1 MKACVY
7 TYNNWSQKDDHLAVT
22 TNTAIE
28 KPRTAYRGY
37 VKQYDGS
44 PTVTIHNCAK
54 VHYNKAKALADAK
67 KLIIQL
73 KKTVCTPPSSKQ
85 PTTSNSALGT
95 A

>member
-1 MKACVY
+1 MKPHVY
-7 TYNNWSQKDDHLAVT
+7 TYNDPIKQRV
-22 TNTAIE
+22 
-28 KPRTAYRGY
+28 AYRGY

-73 KKTVCTPPSSKQ
+73 KKTVCTHPSSKQ

-95 A
+95 AYLVQS